1 MRLKIIMLG
10 KGAYLIAYS
19 LSKMR
24 FISCSLLAA
33 GYVLILASILSRL
46 SDICSTAAQYLYK
59 AVEMMFRDSFSI

>member
-10 KGAYLIAYS
+10 KGAFLIAYS

-24 FISCSLLAA
+24 FISCSLLA

-46 SDICSTAAQYLYK
+46 SDICGTAAQYLYK